1 METSQPTD
9 SEVTDDHGDR
19 ALYDAALDAGED
31 GGGPD
36 EPPGPVFQRQVDALR
51 NELAAI
57 AARVR
62 ALDAAAAEGDLAP
75 PAMLAARNELR
86 QVNGDLEKF
95 QFTKVDAIETS
106 SLARGRDN
114 ARAQRKRLNAEVETL
129 RATVQGRHAAICS
142 ELEKIPRERQK
153 SEESETDKTSSGV
166 RSRPPPTAS
175 ARGLP
180 PPPPPPCGGCLVS
193 SPSPEP
199 PASGCAMSAPC
210 SRQDCLTSTD
220 ARPYCAS
227 DFFVWSS
234 SAWFTFIF
242 LTTVTVF

>member
-9 SEVTDDHGDR
+9 SEVTDDHGDH

-142 ELEKIPRERQK
+142 ELEKIPRERQNQK
-153 SEESETDKTSSGV
+153 NQKRTKRVVVFVLGL
-166 RSRPPPTAS
+166 RRLPPRAVCH
-175 ARGLP
+175 

-199 PASGCAMSAPC
+199 PASGCAMSVLRVLVKTA
-210 SRQDCLTSTD
+210 
-220 ARPYCAS
+220 
-227 DFFVWSS
+227 
-234 SAWFTFIF
+234 
-242 LTTVTVF
+242 